1 VKVPPIIPA
10 AMADFDD
17 SVRFT
22 WYLSPELSRST
33 FLKAADHFMS
43 SAVDAARDV
52 PGSDVVFSAV
62 VREPLPGERRP
73 PSVLPIPADDGRGRI
88 IPLWSSL
95 VLDYRE
101 TRIVIP
107 DVWDVDWLQVDLA
120 RALLDLHEGKTFSVG
135 YFDGA
140 GNSRPDAIPA
150 ELPDGRWRMDEWTPG
165 VESPFSFDVLMIRD
179 GQNLDEDAVIRELES
194 YVEGGGGIL
203 LAPSGSGGPSSK
215 VGFWAEQQSEGSLP
229 RDGGGTVLYIDD
241 PEFLGTRA
249 YEQGHLTL
257 RDLDTAL
264 LIAAGRTDLVALASN
279 VSRTPRTAPSGL
291 GRVGSRLLRRSDR
304 ISAVRRGGSRRDF
317 IEADAFT
324 MTRDDAG
331 EGDSFRVE
339 RRMDGWV
346 VTSGDW
352 ILPARGE
359 RVEAFL
365 RRLDEG
371 SRTRWRVS
379 ENAAFLSEPN
389 ATNIL
394 MDHTGSNRNERIR
407 FLGTRQQGGGAY
419 VRMGDGVELWPDLGG
434 IEISGDARHWMERR
448 LFPNAEGVI
457 RVELFT
463 DDTLYWRIHER
474 DGSWILTDRTGNE
487 TPVDEDSADGYLS
500 RLMRIESLTL
510 APTPEL
516 ENSSLVLMLEDNR
529 GRRFEY
535 RLRDSSTGRVAAASP
550 DGFDHLLDEAD
561 VSLILNGPS
570 SPMLP
575 VSGLLFLP

>member
-1 VKVPPIIPA
+1 
-10 AMADFDD
+10 MAGFDD

-22 WYLSPELSRST
+22 WYLSGELNRSKS
-33 FLKAADHFMS
+33 LKAADQFMS
-43 SAVDAARDV
+43 AAVDEARDM
-52 PGSDVVFSAV
+52 PGSELVFSAV

-73 PSVLPIPADDGRGRI
+73 PSVLPIPAGDGRGRI

-95 VLDYRE
+95 VLDYCE

-107 DVWDVDWLQVDLA
+107 DVWDVDWFQVDLA
-120 RALLDLHEGKTFSVG
+120 RALLDLHKGSSFAVG

-140 GNSRPDAIPA
+140 GNTRPDAIPA

-179 GQNLDEDAVIRELES
+179 GQNWDEAAVIRELES

-203 LAPSGSGGPSSK
+203 FAPSTIAGPSSK
-215 VGFWAEQQSEGSLP
+215 VGFWAEKQSEKSLP
-229 RDGGGTVLYIDD
+229 RDGGGTVLYLDD
-241 PEFLGTRA
+241 PEFLGTTA

-279 VSRTPRTAPSGL
+279 VSRTPRTTSSGF
-291 GRVGSRLLRRSDR
+291 GRVGSRLMRRSDE
-304 ISAVRRGGSRRDF
+304 ISAVRRGGARRDF
-317 IEADAFT
+317 IEAEAIT

-331 EGDSFRVE
+331 EGDSFRLE
-339 RRMDGWV
+339 RRTDGWV
-346 VTSGDW
+346 VASGDW
-352 ILPARGE
+352 ILPARGD

-365 RRLDEG
+365 RRMDEA

-379 ENAAFLSEPN
+379 ETAAFLSEPN
-389 ATNIL
+389 VTNFL
-394 MDHTGSNRNERIR
+394 MDHTGPAGNERIR

-419 VRMGDGVELWPDLGG
+419 VRMEDGVELWPNLGG
-434 IEISGDARHWMERR
+434 VELSGDARHWMERR
-448 LFPNAEGVI
+448 LFHNAEGVI

-487 TPVDEDSADGYLS
+487 TRLNKEAASGYIS
-500 RLMRIESLTL
+500 RLIRIESLTL
-510 APTPEL
+510 APTPES

-535 RLRDSSTGRVAAASP
+535 RLRDSPTGRVAAAST
-550 DGFDHLLDEAD
+550 DGFDHLLDEAA
-561 VSLILNGPS
+561 VSLILNGP
-570 SPMLP
+570 
-575 VSGLLFLP
+575 

>member
-1 VKVPPIIPA
+1 MPPIIPA

-43 SAVDAARDV
+43 AAVDAARDV

-120 RALLDLHEGKTFSVG
+120 RALQDLHEGRAFAVG

-179 GQNLDEDAVIRELES
+179 GQNWDEDAVIRELES
-194 YVEGGGGIL
+194 YLEGGGGIL
-203 LAPSGSGGPSSK
+203 IAPSRSGGPSSK
-215 VGFWAEQQSEGSLP
+215 VGFWAEKQSEGSLP
-229 RDGGGTVLYIDD
+229 RNGGGTVLYLDD
-241 PEFLGTRA
+241 PEFLGLMA

-279 VSRTPRTAPSGL
+279 VSRTPRTASSGL
-291 GRVGSRLLRRSDR
+291 GRVGTRLLRRSDR

-324 MTRDDAG
+324 VTRNESG

-339 RRMDGWV
+339 RRLWR
-346 VTSGDW
+346 W
-352 ILPARGE
+352 PRRRHNRAFPCLP
-359 RVEAFL
+359 
-365 RRLDEG
+365 
-371 SRTRWRVS
+371 
-379 ENAAFLSEPN
+379 
-389 ATNIL
+389 
-394 MDHTGSNRNERIR
+394 
-407 FLGTRQQGGGAY
+407 
-419 VRMGDGVELWPDLGG
+419 
-434 IEISGDARHWMERR
+434 
-448 LFPNAEGVI
+448 
-457 RVELFT
+457 
-463 DDTLYWRIHER
+463 
-474 DGSWILTDRTGNE
+474 
-487 TPVDEDSADGYLS
+487 
-500 RLMRIESLTL
+500 
-510 APTPEL
+510 
-516 ENSSLVLMLEDNR
+516 
-529 GRRFEY
+529 
-535 RLRDSSTGRVAAASP
+535 
-550 DGFDHLLDEAD
+550 
-561 VSLILNGPS
+561 
-570 SPMLP
+570 
-575 VSGLLFLP
+575 